1 MDNQIKKPIWTKDFI
16 FNFVIS
22 FFIFLSMYLLLVTV
36 GGYSKET
43 FGVSDSMAGLASGLF
58 IVGSLIGRFLT
69 GKYINLL
76 GSKKVLIV
84 GGVLLVITNGLYLVT
99 ASSFTLL
106 LIVRILNGIASGV
119 ASTATGT
126 IAAFITPAQRRSE
139 GISMYSLSMVLG
151 TAIGPFIGLLLYQH
165 IPMSGLFTICTIL
178 IVIAFVMSIFMKI
191 ETPVM
196 ANVQT
201 KEKKRFK
208 FTDFYSVHA
217 LPIATVVVIV
227 SIAYSSV
234 LSFIQFFAK
243 ENNLVDAASF
253 FFVVY
258 AVAVLIT
265 RPFTGR
271 IMDQRGE
278 NIVTIPAFIC
288 LIVGLFLISIAS
300 NGTILLIAG
309 AFIGLGFGNLQSIFQ
324 ALVVKVSPVEE
335 MGLATSTYFIG
346 LDFGLGFGPYVLGN
360 FTNSIGYSGLYLA
373 MSIVALL
380 GLVAF
385 YFLHMIKVKK
395 QDYYN
400 S

>member
-1 MDNQIKKPIWTKDFI
+1 MDDQIKKPIWTKDFI

-58 IVGSLIGRFLT
+58 IVGSLVGRFLT
-69 GKYINLL
+69 GKYINIV
-76 GSKKVLIV
+76 GSKKVLVI
-84 GGVLLVITNGLYLVT
+84 GGILLVITNGLYLLT
-99 ASSFTLL
+99 ASSFALL
-106 LIVRILNGIASGV
+106 LIVRILNGVASGV
-119 ASTATGT
+119 ASTSTGT

-178 IVIAFVMSIFMKI
+178 IVVAFVMSLFMKV

-196 ANVQT
+196 ASVKT
-201 KEKKRFK
+201 EEKKGFK
-208 FTDFYSVHA
+208 ITDFFSVHA
-217 LPIATVVVIV
+217 LPIAIVVVIV

-234 LSFIQFFAK
+234 LSFIQFFAQ
-243 ENNLVDAASF
+243 ENHLVDAASF

-288 LIVGLFLISIAS
+288 LILGLFLISIAS
-300 NGTILLIAG
+300 NGAILLIAG

-324 ALVVKVSPVEE
+324 ALVVKVSPVEA

-360 FTNSIGYSGLYLA
+360 FTHSIGYSGLYLA
-373 MSIVALL
+373 MSIVALI

-385 YFLHMIKVKK
+385 YFLHMIKAKK
-395 QDYYN
+395 VSQL
-400 S
+400 

>member
-1 MDNQIKKPIWTKDFI
+1 MSEQLKKPIWTKDFI
-16 FNFVIS
+16 FNFVVS
-22 FFIFLSMYLLLVTV
+22 FVIFLSMYLLLVTV

-43 FGVSDSMAGLASGLF
+43 FGVSDSLAGLASGLF

-69 GKYINLL
+69 GKYINIV
-76 GSKKVLIV
+76 GTKKVLII
-84 GGVLLVITNGLYLVT
+84 GGILLVITNGLYFVS
-99 ASSFTLL
+99 ASSFALL

-165 IPMSGLFTICTIL
+165 IPMTGLFTICTIL

-191 ETPVM
+191 DTPVM
-196 ANVQT
+196 ANT
-201 KEKKRFK
+201 NAEKKGFRLS
-208 FTDFYSVHA
+208 DFYSVHA
-217 LPIATVVVIV
+217 LPIAIVVVIV

-234 LSFIQFFAK
+234 LSFIQFFAQ
-243 ENNLVDAASF
+243 ENHLVDAASF

-258 AVAVLIT
+258 AIAVLLT
-265 RPFTGR
+265 RPFTGK

-278 NIVTIPAFIC
+278 NVVAIPAFIC
-288 LIVGLFLISIAS
+288 LVIGLFLISIAS
-300 NGTILLIAG
+300 NGVVLLIAG
-309 AFIGLGFGNLQSIFQ
+309 AFVGLGFGNLQSIFQ
-324 ALVVKVSPVEE
+324 ALVVKVSPVEA

-373 MSIVALL
+373 MALVALL

-385 YFLHMIKVKK
+385 YFLHMIKAKK
-395 QDYYN
+395 EVYYN

>member
-1 MDNQIKKPIWTKDFI
+1 MENQIKKPIWTKDFI

-43 FGVSDSMAGLASGLF
+43 FHVPDSLAGLASGLF
-58 IVGSLIGRFLT
+58 IVGSLLGRFMT
-69 GKYINLL
+69 GKYINIL
-76 GSKKVLIV
+76 GTKRILIF
-84 GGVLLVITNGLYLVT
+84 GGILLVITNGLYLVS

-106 LIVRILNGIASGV
+106 LIVRILNGVASGV

-126 IAAFITPAQRRSE
+126 IAAFITPAERRSE

-165 IPMSGLFTICTIL
+165 MPMSVLFFICTVL
-178 IVIAFVMSIFMKI
+178 IVVAFVMSLFMKV

-196 ANVQT
+196 PKTSSKQG
-201 KEKKRFK
+201 FK
-208 FTDFYSVHA
+208 ITDFFSVHA
-217 LPIATVVVIV
+217 LPIAIVVIIV

-234 LSFIQFFAK
+234 LSFIQFFAE
-243 ENNLVDAASF
+243 ENQLVDAASF

-258 AVAVLIT
+258 AIAILLT

-278 NIVTIPAFIC
+278 NIVTIPAFIS
-288 LIVGLFLISIAS
+288 LILGLFLISIAH
-300 NGTILLIAG
+300 NGVVLLLAG
-309 AFIGLGFGNLQSIFQ
+309 AFVGLGFGNLQSIFQ
-324 ALVVKVSPVEE
+324 ALVVKVSPIEK

-360 FTNSIGYSGLYLA
+360 FTHTIGYSGLYLA
-373 MSIVALL
+373 MAVVALI
-380 GLVAF
+380 GLVAY
-385 YFLHMIKVKK
+385 YFLHVIRMKK
-395 QDYYN
+395 A
-400 S
+400 

>member
-1 MDNQIKKPIWTKDFI
+1 MSEQLKKPIWTKDFI
-16 FNFVIS
+16 FNFVVS
-22 FFIFLSMYLLLVTV
+22 FVIFLSMYLLLVTV

-43 FGVSDSMAGLASGLF
+43 FGVSDSLAGLASGLF

-69 GKYINLL
+69 GKYINIV
-76 GSKKVLIV
+76 GTKKVLII
-84 GGVLLVITNGLYLVT
+84 GGILLVITNGLYFVS
-99 ASSFTLL
+99 ASSFALL

-165 IPMSGLFTICTIL
+165 IPMTGLFTICTIL

-191 ETPVM
+191 DTPVM
-196 ANVQT
+196 ANT
-201 KEKKRFK
+201 NEEKKGFRLS
-208 FTDFYSVHA
+208 DFYSVHA
-217 LPIATVVVIV
+217 LPIAIVVVIV

-234 LSFIQFFAK
+234 LSFIQFFAQ
-243 ENNLVDAASF
+243 ENHLVDAASF

-258 AVAVLIT
+258 AIAVLLT
-265 RPFTGR
+265 RPFTGK

-278 NIVTIPAFIC
+278 NIVAIPAFIC
-288 LIVGLFLISIAS
+288 LVLGLFLISIAS
-300 NGTILLIAG
+300 NGVVLLIAG
-309 AFIGLGFGNLQSIFQ
+309 AFVGLGFGNLQSIFQ
-324 ALVVKVSPVEE
+324 ALVVKVSPVEA

-373 MSIVALL
+373 MALVALL

-385 YFLHMIKVKK
+385 YFLHMIKAKK
-395 QDYYN
+395 EVNYY

>member
-1 MDNQIKKPIWTKDFI
+1 MSNQIKHPIWTKDFI

-43 FGVSDSMAGLASGLF
+43 FHVSDSLTGLASGLF
-58 IVGSLIGRFLT
+58 IVGSLVGRFIT
-69 GKYINLL
+69 GKYINIL
-76 GSKKVLIV
+76 GTKKVLVI
-84 GGVLLVITNGLYLVT
+84 GGLLLVITNGLYLVS
-99 ASSFTLL
+99 ASSFALL
-106 LIVRILNGIASGV
+106 LIVRIINGAASGI

-126 IAAFITPAQRRSE
+126 IAAYITPADRRSE

-151 TAIGPFIGLLLYQH
+151 TAIGPFIGLILYQH
-165 IPMSGLFTICTIL
+165 IPMEGLFIICTTL

-191 ETPVM
+191 ETPV
-196 ANVQT
+196 AVQNET
-201 KEKKRFK
+201 KKGFK
-208 FTDFYSVHA
+208 LTDFFSVHA
-217 LPIATVVVIV
+217 LPIAIVVVIV

-234 LSFIQFFAK
+234 LSFIQFFAQ

-258 AVAVLIT
+258 AIAILLT

-288 LIVGLFLISIAS
+288 LVLGLFLISIANS
-300 NGTILLIAG
+300 GLVLLIAG
-309 AFIGLGFGNLQSIFQ
+309 AFVGLGFGNLQSIFQ
-324 ALVVKVSPVEE
+324 ALVIKVSPIEK

-360 FTNSIGYSGLYLA
+360 FTNSIGYSGLYFA
-373 MSIVALL
+373 MAIVALV
-380 GLVAF
+380 GLVSY
-385 YFLHMIKVKK
+385 YFLHMIKTQKAV
-395 QDYYN
+395 N
-400 S
+400 

>member
-1 MDNQIKKPIWTKDFI
+1 MSEQLKKPIWTKDFI
-16 FNFVIS
+16 FNFVVS
-22 FFIFLSMYLLLVTV
+22 FVIFLSMYLLLVTV

-43 FGVSDSMAGLASGLF
+43 FGVSDSLAGLASGLF

-69 GKYINLL
+69 GKYINIV
-76 GSKKVLIV
+76 GTKKVLII
-84 GGVLLVITNGLYLVT
+84 GGILLVITNGLYFVS
-99 ASSFTLL
+99 ASSFALL

-165 IPMSGLFTICTIL
+165 IPMTGLFTICTIL

-191 ETPVM
+191 DTPVM
-196 ANVQT
+196 ANT
-201 KEKKRFK
+201 NEEKKGFRLS
-208 FTDFYSVHA
+208 DFYSVHA
-217 LPIATVVVIV
+217 LPIAIVVVIV

-234 LSFIQFFAK
+234 LSFIQFFAQ
-243 ENNLVDAASF
+243 ENHLVDAASF

-258 AVAVLIT
+258 AIAVLLT
-265 RPFTGR
+265 RPFTGK

-278 NIVTIPAFIC
+278 NIVAIPAFIC
-288 LIVGLFLISIAS
+288 LVIGLFLISIAS
-300 NGTILLIAG
+300 NGVVLLIAG
-309 AFIGLGFGNLQSIFQ
+309 AFVGLGFGNLQSIFQ
-324 ALVVKVSPVEE
+324 ALVVKVSPVEA

-373 MSIVALL
+373 MALVALL

-385 YFLHMIKVKK
+385 YFLHMIKAKK
-395 QDYYN
+395 EVNYY

>member
-1 MDNQIKKPIWTKDFI
+1 MSEQLKKPIWTKDFI
-16 FNFVIS
+16 FNFVVS
-22 FFIFLSMYLLLVTV
+22 FVIFLSMYLLLVTV

-43 FGVSDSMAGLASGLF
+43 FGVSDSLAGLASGLF

-69 GKYINLL
+69 GKYINIV
-76 GSKKVLIV
+76 GTKKVLII
-84 GGVLLVITNGLYLVT
+84 GGILLVITNGLYFVS
-99 ASSFTLL
+99 ASSFAIL

-165 IPMSGLFTICTIL
+165 IPMTGLFTICTIL

-191 ETPVM
+191 DTPVM
-196 ANVQT
+196 AKTNE
-201 KEKKRFK
+201 EKKGFRLS
-208 FTDFYSVHA
+208 DFYSVHA
-217 LPIATVVVIV
+217 LPIAIVVVIV

-234 LSFIQFFAK
+234 LSFIQFFAQ
-243 ENNLVDAASF
+243 ENHLVDAASF

-258 AVAVLIT
+258 AIAVLLT
-265 RPFTGR
+265 RPFTGK

-278 NIVTIPAFIC
+278 NIVAIPAFIC
-288 LIVGLFLISIAS
+288 LVIGLFLISIAS
-300 NGTILLIAG
+300 NGVVLLIAG
-309 AFIGLGFGNLQSIFQ
+309 AFVGLGFGNLQSIFQ
-324 ALVVKVSPVEE
+324 ALVVKVSPVEA

-373 MSIVALL
+373 MALVALL

-385 YFLHMIKVKK
+385 YFLHMIKAKK
-395 QDYYN
+395 EVNYY

>member
-1 MDNQIKKPIWTKDFI
+1 MENKIKKPIWTKDFI

-43 FGVSDSMAGLASGLF
+43 FHVPDSLAGLASGLF
-58 IVGSLIGRFLT
+58 IVGSLLGRFMT
-69 GKYINLL
+69 GKYINIL
-76 GSKKVLIV
+76 GTKRILIF
-84 GGVLLVITNGLYLVT
+84 GGILLVITNGLYLVS

-106 LIVRILNGIASGV
+106 LIVRILNGVASGV

-126 IAAFITPAQRRSE
+126 IAAFITPAERRSE

-165 IPMSGLFTICTIL
+165 MPMSVLFFICTVL
-178 IVIAFVMSIFMKI
+178 IVVAFVMSLFMKV

-196 ANVQT
+196 PKTSSKQG
-201 KEKKRFK
+201 FK
-208 FTDFYSVHA
+208 ITDFFSVHA
-217 LPIATVVVIV
+217 LPIAIVVIIV

-234 LSFIQFFAK
+234 LSFIQFFAE
-243 ENNLVDAASF
+243 ENQLVDAASF

-258 AVAVLIT
+258 AIAILLT

-278 NIVTIPAFIC
+278 NIVTIPAFIS
-288 LIVGLFLISIAS
+288 LILGLFLISIAH
-300 NGTILLIAG
+300 NGVVLLLAG
-309 AFIGLGFGNLQSIFQ
+309 AFVGLGFGNLQSIFQ
-324 ALVVKVSPVEE
+324 ALVVKVSPIEK

-360 FTNSIGYSGLYLA
+360 FTHTIGYSGLYLA
-373 MSIVALL
+373 MAVVALI
-380 GLVAF
+380 GLVAY
-385 YFLHMIKVKK
+385 YFLHVIRMKK
-395 QDYYN
+395 A
-400 S
+400 